1 MRAVSASAWV
11 GIAALF
17 YAQGFAPLKN
27 SREYHKTLRFRLSHD
42 RQTNI
47 SFLHMN
53 TDREENVVAQQ
64 NNNQNNNS
72 SEKAIIET
80 RKNGNYLEILAISVT
95 LFFLAV
101 VWLSN
106 GKIFSDFSSN
116 YDSLGGKAS
125 FYKPVDA
132 ESVLQQDFSRES
144 SSVIF

>member
-1 MRAVSASAWV
+1 
-11 GIAALF
+11 
-17 YAQGFAPLKN
+17 
-27 SREYHKTLRFRLSHD
+27 
-42 RQTNI
+42 
-47 SFLHMN
+47 MN
-53 TDREENVVAQQ
+53 TDREENMAAEH
-64 NNNQNNNS
+64 NNNQNNS
-72 SEKAIIET
+72 SEKAIIGT